1 MPKSIVTTDRLMKP
15 IAHFSHG
22 ARVGRMIHLGAAA
35 GTDSHQQLAGRAPGI
50 PDMTAQSERLF
61 DNFEIGLRLL
71 GGDLGD
77 VVRFRA
83 FVNDWRH
90 LSAYDEVYRRRLG
103 GFQASTA
110 TLGSWGFPL
119 PHATVEAELV
129 AVVGGVD
136 KHYWHTASP
145 IDSRGVPSGGFDA
158 GTQTQHALRR
168 LATALEAVGLGPR
181 DVVMVNVSL
190 ADVRHYAAFE
200 AAYAGFFARPYPAR
214 TVVATSLRYAAQL
227 VEIESIAVAGGGRP
241 VNGSLRAPA
250 GVSLAMLAGDEL
262 YIGGQL
268 GVAADG
274 SLSADAEQQT
284 RVAWTR
290 VQALLEEV
298 GMTRAD
304 VVRTSNVLT
313 DWRNY
318 APYNAGYGAFV
329 AAPFPPRATVLGSL
343 VDLRALVQIEAVAH
357 RAGRDATVLEAN
369 PTSV

>member
-22 ARVGRMIHLGAAA
+22 VRVGHMIHLGAAA
-35 GTDSHQQLAGRAPGI
+35 GTDPQQRLAGRAPGV

-61 DNFEIGLRLL
+61 DNFEIALRLL
-71 GGDLGD
+71 GGELRD

-83 FVNDWRH
+83 FLNDWRH

-103 GFQASTA
+103 GFHASTA

-119 PHATVEAELV
+119 PHASVEAELV
-129 AVVGGVD
+129 AVLGGAG
-136 KHYWHTASP
+136 KHHWHTASP
-145 IDSRGVPSGGFDA
+145 IDDRGAPSAGFDA
-158 GTQTQHALRR
+158 GTQTRHALRR
-168 LATALEAVGLGPR
+168 LATALEATGLGPR

-190 ADVRHYAAFE
+190 ADMRHYTAFE
-200 AAYAGFFARPYPAR
+200 AAYAGFFPPPYPAR
-214 TVVATSLRYAAQL
+214 TVVATSLRYPAQL

-241 VNGSLRAPA
+241 VDGGLTAPP
-250 GVSLAMLAGDEL
+250 GVSPAMLAGEEL

-274 SLSADAEQQT
+274 SLYADAEQQT
-284 RVAWTR
+284 RAAWTR
-290 VQALLEEV
+290 VQALLEGA
-298 GMTRAD
+298 GMTLAD

-329 AAPFPPRATVLGSL
+329 AAPYPPRATVLGSL
-343 VDLRALVQIEAVAH
+343 VDPRALVQIEAVAH
-357 RAGRDATVLEAN
+357 PAGRDANGLEAK
-369 PTSV
+369 PP